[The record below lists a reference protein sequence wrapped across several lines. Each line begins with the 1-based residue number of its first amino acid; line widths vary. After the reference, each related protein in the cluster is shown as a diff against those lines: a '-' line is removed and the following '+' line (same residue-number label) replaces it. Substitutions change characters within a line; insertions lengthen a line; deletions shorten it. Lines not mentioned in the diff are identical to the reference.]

1 MGNCFAR
8 PGKFSSG
15 FDRYPPSVGPT
26 VLRSDGSKGRSRGNA
41 THCLED
47 GKSQRLRV
55 VVADF
60 TDVGLGDAQITIQET
75 PQGSA
80 DEGGPEVL
88 CQSENVDSD
97 NDSDDTAR
105 NGQPPAVSIRKP
117 TPEKVS
123 GDTTKGVGSR
133 NPSTVKAD
141 LGGRDLRMRKCGRN
155 IHQEDTPE
163 SYRG

>member
-1 MGNCFAR
+1 M
-8 PGKFSSG
+8 
-15 FDRYPPSVGPT
+15 
-26 VLRSDGSKGRSRGNA
+26 
-41 THCLED
+41 ED
-47 GKSQRLRV
+47 GKSQRLCV
-55 VVADF
+55 VIADL
-60 TDVGLGDAQITIQET
+60 TDVGLGDAQIAIQET

-80 DEGGPEVL
+80 NEGGPEVL

-123 GDTTKGVGSR
+123 GDTTKGVCSR
-133 NPSTVKAD
+133 NPSTVEAD
-141 LGGRDLRMRKCGRN
+141 LGGRDLRMRKFGRN
-155 IHQEDTPE
+155 MHQEDTPV